1 MLPGDVDSLL
11 DTAPA
16 DIYTTYV
23 NKQINCLHIE
33 DEDAK
38 VHIEPSMAPNTPRGA
53 LPSGRCFRVR
63 VTVSLSGPGCQPL
76 ARSPWRCPGQS
87 RGGPAG
93 PPGPGAYYDL
103 FIHPNHDGHLD
114 GHWHN
119 LNMKAAPVALD
130 RGRPKTLRNLTAT
143 SDTSVMRAATPGPG
157 QMPSGGA
164 TVQLKAVRLRV
175 QRHSSWF
182 RARSVR

>member
-16 DIYTTYV
+16 DIVIRITYRNTLYTLG
-23 NKQINCLHIE
+23 KQSN
-33 DEDAK
+33 
-38 VHIEPSMAPNTPRGA
+38 EPPAHRTIDGPQQQTPGA

-63 VTVSLSGPGCQPL
+63 VTVSGPGCQPL

-175 QRHSSWF
+175 QRYSSWF